1 MADTCESNSI
11 CQTYIIL
18 SLYKDKSVFYTYWV
32 GALCDPIFNVFLLDC
47 MGDTIKEY
55 KFGDQHIFEEE
66 VEFVEHL
73 YTCSYN

>member
-1 MADTCESNSI
+1 M
-11 CQTYIIL
+11 
-18 SLYKDKSVFYTYWV
+18 
-32 GALCDPIFNVFLLDC
+32 
-47 MGDTIKEY
+47 EY